1 MIKLYFFYS
10 VFFLWLC
17 AVAQAVGDYTAFYK
31 ALISMVCSLTL
42 GLFVE
47 IMGDDEI

>member
-1 MIKLYFFYS
+1 MIKLCFFYS

-31 ALISMVCSLTL
+31 TLISMVCFLTL
-42 GLFVE
+42 CLFIE